1 MCITKSLCCAA
12 KINTTLLIN
21 YTSIKFTKKK
31 KKNPDISSCT
41 ISWCI
46 FDISFPVQ
54 PISIPFWLNFSIQKV
69 LLAPLT

>member
-31 KKNPDISSCT
+31 KKTLTFQVAQFPGAFLTSHFQSSP
-41 ISWCI
+41 
-46 FDISFPVQ
+46 FP
-54 PISIPFWLNFSIQKV
+54 SLFG
-69 LLAPLT
+69 